1 MNNKKMSS
9 KYEVQKYYR
18 VQKER

>member
-1 MNNKKMSS
+1 MSS